1 MRHEQTNVDH
11 IYAIGDII
19 DGEALEPPSQVRASW
34 LESSRYE
41 LAGCVHLALTLSRTL
56 TLAS

>member
-1 MRHEQTNVDH
+1 MDH